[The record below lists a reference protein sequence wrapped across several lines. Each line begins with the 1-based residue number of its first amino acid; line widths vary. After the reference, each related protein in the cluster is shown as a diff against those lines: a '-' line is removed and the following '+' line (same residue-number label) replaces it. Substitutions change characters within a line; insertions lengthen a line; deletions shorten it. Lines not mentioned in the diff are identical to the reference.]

1 MAKYLTLPGTD
12 GFERIRPGT
21 MELLEELIDMLPS
34 STEQQSSSDNL
45 NPEKTEETKPGSRGI
60 PLERR

>member
-21 MELLEELIDMLPS
+21 MQLLEKLIDMLPS
-34 STEQQSSSDNL
+34 STEQQSSAENL
-45 NPEKTEETKPGSRGI
+45 NPEKTEEETS
-60 PLERR
+60 